1 MNDAEFAKVAAAW
14 AWCQA
19 NPDKLW
25 RTKEGGGQ
33 YGIPLPECG
42 GLYYR
47 DVWIL
52 ALRARLADDLSRPPL
67 TWAQIGEATWGYSGG
82 YTALLAK
89 RALAKLMADDRAA

>member
-1 MNDAEFAKVAAAW
+1 MNETETAKVAAAW

-25 RTKEGGGQ
+25 RTTEKGHVGV
-33 YGIPLPECG
+33 PLPECG

-52 ALRARLADDLSRPPL
+52 ALRAGLADDGHPAPR
-67 TWAQIGEATWGYSGG
+67 TWAEIGEICFGYSGSHCA
-82 YTALLAK
+82 ALGK
-89 RALAKLMADDRAA
+89 RALPKLMADAASDE